1 MSCVGSFEI
10 VFISVEDYRLSS
22 VAIAT
27 FAVVTVTHVQVIVTL
42 RVNGGEPYLQAA
54 AAYSKNSSEFTF
66 HLRVN
71 TWGQ

>member
-27 FAVVTVTHVQVIVTL
+27 FVVTL